1 MQLRAEG
8 APSPTGTVLLT
19 IQGEGG
25 AWGIP
30 SSAVA
35 SVQRAGSGAAACGDA
50 TREAPLDLLTLLGVA
65 AKPEARAN
73 SRVLVLEVAGQ
84 RASLL
89 VHGALQL
96 AEAAVSELLPLPAAV
111 QAQTPLL
118 SHLAVIDG
126 KPALFVVSPERLLQ
140 AAGSAPAPSPPA
152 ADASA
157 RGSSC

>member
-1 MQLRAEG
+1 MQPRAER
-8 APSPTGTVLLT
+8 APTSTALLT

-35 SVQRAGSGAAACGDA
+35 SVQRSEAGDA
-50 TREAPLDLLTLLGVA
+50 PPLELLTLLGVPRA
-65 AKPEARAN
+65 REAHGNA
-73 SRVLVLEVAGQ
+73 RVLVLEVQGQ
-84 RASLL
+84 RAALL
-89 VHGALQL
+89 VHGTLHL

-140 AAGSAPAPSPPA
+140 AALGASAALSSHSA
-152 ADASA
+152 QASA